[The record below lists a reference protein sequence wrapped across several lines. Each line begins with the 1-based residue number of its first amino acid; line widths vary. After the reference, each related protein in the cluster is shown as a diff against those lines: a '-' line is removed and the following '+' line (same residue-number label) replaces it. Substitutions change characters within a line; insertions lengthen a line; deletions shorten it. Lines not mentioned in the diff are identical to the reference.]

1 MFANDGEFITYGGI
15 VAARDAYEPPPGD
28 EALVYEKYDYGA
40 PGRRFNEQFR
50 GLKLE
55 NLTRYVTSGAGVS
68 APSENKGFYFSGMR
82 AANFGPIFPPQ
93 TRAPKN
99 VSNPNTLSNTLI
111 TVDMSTQFEETF
123 TNATL
128 PGDIPA
134 RAGGELAFVPVGK
147 EGVLVA
153 IGGVVEPIW
162 LDPSA
167 KLDSEQMAR
176 SVSVL
181 RPTLY
186 SLLRKVL
193 TIIPATCF
201 AQIYESGGHI

>member
-1 MFANDGEFITYGGI
+1 MFANDGEFIMYGGI
-15 VAARDAYEPPPGD
+15 VALRGAYEPPAGD
-28 EALVYEKYDYGA
+28 RALLYEKYDYGA
-40 PGRRFNEQFR
+40 PGRQFNEQFR
-50 GLKLE
+50 ELKLE
-55 NLTRYVTSGAGVS
+55 NVTRYVTSGAGVS

-93 TRAPKN
+93 TRAPNN

-111 TVDMSTQFEETF
+111 TVDMSTQLGETF

-147 EGVLVA
+147 EGILVA
-153 IGGVVEPIW
+153 IGGVVEPVW
-162 LDPSA
+162 LNPFV
-167 KLDSEQMAR
+167 KLETEQLAR

-181 RPTLY
+181 KPTLY
-186 SLLRKVL
+186 SLL
-193 TIIPATCF
+193 
-201 AQIYESGGHI
+201 